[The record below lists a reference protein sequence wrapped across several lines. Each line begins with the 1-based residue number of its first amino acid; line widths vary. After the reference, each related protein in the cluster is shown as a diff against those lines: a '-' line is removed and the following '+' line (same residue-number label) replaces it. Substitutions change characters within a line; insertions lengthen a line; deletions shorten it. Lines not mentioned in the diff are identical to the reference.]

1 MIKSEIK
8 REESQVGLNSPERE
22 QIRVK
27 LKLYHGSTVAVRK
40 PSLRPGRPN
49 ADFGKGFYTTSNY
62 EQAVRWAHIKKER
75 EDAERAVVSVYEFDE
90 TQLDH
95 SGWNIRRFTGAD
107 EPWLLFVADC
117 RKAASKREQRELAHF
132 AEREQAR
139 PKVKSRPHNYDIV
152 QGPVANDKVFTTVNL
167 FESGVLSAE
176 AAILQLKAYKTYDQ
190 LSFHTDQVI
199 RALRFVQSIE
209 V

>member
-1 MIKSEIK
+1 MI
-8 REESQVGLNSPERE
+8 R
-22 QIRVK
+22 
-27 LKLYHGSTVAVRK
+27 LYHGSTMAVRK

-62 EQAVRWAHIKKER
+62 EQAVRWAHIKQER
-75 EDAERAVVSVYEFDE
+75 EEAERAVVSVYEFDE
-90 TQLDH
+90 TLLD
-95 SGWNIRRFTGAD
+95 SAELNIRRFNGAD
-107 EPWLLFVADC
+107 EPWLYFVTDC
-117 RKAASKREQRELAHF
+117 RQ
-132 AEREQAR
+132 
-139 PKVKSRPHNYDIV
+139 SRQHEYDLV

-190 LSFHTDQVI
+190 LSFHSGKVI
-199 RALRFVQSIE
+199 GALRFVESIE